1 MTDQSS
7 APAPEQSAAPADDGV
22 SELSLEQARRL
33 IDSQTA
39 DEPEQEQPAESAK
52 EATAE
57 KELSKDNSDQPE
69 ADPAEETEE
78 AEPADDQPPIEPPRS
93 WTKAEKER
101 FQSLPRETQEYLH
114 TREQEREREFRR
126 SQNEAAEIRKAAEA
140 ERDNVV
146 KARQEYEA
154 KLPTLMQ
161 MLQDVNA
168 AQFSDIKSM
177 ADVERMALEDPFRK
191 IQWDTHQQKLQ
202 AIAYEKSQA
211 DQRNA
216 QETQTKWQKLVSDE
230 NAKFVEA
237 VPEFADKAKAKELTT
252 KAIDKLTDLGFTQS
266 ELAELA
272 EGKKQLPIY
281 DHRIQQL
288 LVDSL
293 KLSEIKSAPKAVA
306 AKPLP
311 PVVRPGVSRGPN
323 DGHNETIQ
331 ALEKRLNQSGSEK
344 DAWALYE
351 AKLKA
356 GSRRK

>member
-22 SELSLEQARRL
+22 SELSLTDARAL
-33 IDSQTA
+33 IDAQLA
-39 DEPEQEQPAESAK
+39 GPPEKEQPVEGAED
-52 EATAE
+52 ATAG
-57 KELSKDNSDQPE
+57 KELSKDNSDPDT
-69 ADPAEETEE
+69 DPAEQTEDTDSE
-78 AEPADDQPPIEPPRS
+78 ESLPPIERPRS
-93 WTKAEKER
+93 WAKDLDEEWASYPRAAQEKIAK
-101 FQSLPRETQEYLH
+101 
-114 TREQEREREFRR
+114 REQERDAATRR

-168 AQFSDIKSM
+168 AQFSDIKTM

-202 AIAYEKSQA
+202 AVAWENQQAEQRKTQESQSS
-211 DQRNA
+211 
-216 QETQTKWQKLVSDE
+216 WQKLVSDE

-252 KAIDKLTDLGFTQS
+252 KAIEKLTDLGFTQS
-266 ELAELA
+266 ELADLA
-272 EGKKQLPIY
+272 AGKSKLPIY

-293 KLSEIKSAPKAVA
+293 KLAEIKSAPKAVA

-311 PVVRPGVSRGPN
+311 PVVRPGVSRN
-323 DGHNETIQ
+323 AVSADSERIQ
-331 ALEKRLNQSGSEK
+331 ALEKQLTATGDLKIAAQLLELRSN
-344 DAWALYE
+344 
-351 AKLKA
+351 AKQ
-356 GSRRK
+356 RRAS